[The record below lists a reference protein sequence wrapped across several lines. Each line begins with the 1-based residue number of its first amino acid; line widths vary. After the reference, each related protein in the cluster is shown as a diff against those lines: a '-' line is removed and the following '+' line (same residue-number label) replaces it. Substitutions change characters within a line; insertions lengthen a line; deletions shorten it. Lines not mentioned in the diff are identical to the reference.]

1 MPNGVDISENELL
14 ESHPSAF
21 QKLLFDHTTRKNIFW
36 ATDSYADRG
45 EGYQPHDEITIE
57 KVTGENG
64 LIVRPRAVKSREEQT
79 KRSRDK
85 AEVFTPPWVC
95 NSQNNLVDNAWFGR
109 EDVFNHEVNEGDN
122 HTWIP
127 TEGKIFFPEGDK
139 EKTWRKYVGGN
150 VMEVSC
156 GEGPY
161 LVSRYDTVTGLPIPI
176 HYRIGLLDR
185 KLRIV
190 SENTDNTS
198 DWLKMAQKAFMSTY
212 GFEWQGDNLL
222 LAREALFF
230 TFIDYYK
237 DKFGKL
243 PQEAS
248 MDYIAYIISWNN
260 ADWKSFYKEFY
271 KKEEEEDFPCMK
283 ADDPNSYSKFDVFLK
298 GIELWLEQKGLKM
311 DYKEENNPM

>member
-1 MPNGVDISENELL
+1 
-14 ESHPSAF
+14 
-21 QKLLFDHTTRKNIFW
+21 
-36 ATDSYADRG
+36 
-45 EGYQPHDEITIE
+45 
-57 KVTGENG
+57 
-64 LIVRPRAVKSREEQT
+64 
-79 KRSRDK
+79 
-85 AEVFTPPWVC
+85 
-95 NSQNNLVDNAWFGR
+95 
-109 EDVFNHEVNEGDN
+109 
-122 HTWIP
+122 
-127 TEGKIFFPEGDK
+127 
-139 EKTWRKYVGGN
+139 
-150 VMEVSC
+150 MEVSC

-190 SENTDNTS
+190 SENTDNTC